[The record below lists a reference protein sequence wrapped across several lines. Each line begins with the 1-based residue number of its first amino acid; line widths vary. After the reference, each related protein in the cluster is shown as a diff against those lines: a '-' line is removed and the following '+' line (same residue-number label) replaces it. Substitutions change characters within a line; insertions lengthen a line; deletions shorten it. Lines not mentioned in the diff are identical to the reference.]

1 MNSQHTDTAK
11 RRVIP
16 FNTQQH
22 TGGAIIDAQ
31 GREIP
36 ITEVMIQRACREL
49 DRSLEQE
56 QKQGLSARQHD
67 FEARHPPGFFRF
79 REAAP

>member
-22 TGGAIIDAQ
+22 SGGAIIDAQ

-36 ITEVMIQRACREL
+36 EVMIQRACREL

-56 QKQGLSARQHD
+56 QKQA
-67 FEARHPPGFFRF
+67 
-79 REAAP
+79 

>member
-16 FNTQQH
+16 FNTQLH

-31 GREIP
+31 GS
-36 ITEVMIQRACREL
+36 
-49 DRSLEQE
+49 RSP
-56 QKQGLSARQHD
+56 R
-67 FEARHPPGFFRF
+67 
-79 REAAP
+79 

>member
-56 QKQGLSARQHD
+56 QKLSLIHI
-67 FEARHPPGFFRF
+67 
-79 REAAP
+79 

>member
-56 QKQGLSARQHD
+56 QKQAR
-67 FEARHPPGFFRF
+67 APASTTSKPGIRRAFFRL

>member
-31 GREIP
+31 GREIG
-36 ITEVMIQRACREL
+36 RA
-49 DRSLEQE
+49 
-56 QKQGLSARQHD
+56 HV
-67 FEARHPPGFFRF
+67 
-79 REAAP
+79 

>member
-22 TGGAIIDAQ
+22 TGGAIIDGQ

-56 QKQGLSARQHD
+56 QKQA
-67 FEARHPPGFFRF
+67 
-79 REAAP
+79 

>member
-49 DRSLEQE
+49 DRSLEQ
-56 QKQGLSARQHD
+56 
-67 FEARHPPGFFRF
+67 
-79 REAAP
+79 